1 VAADVTLIRSFH
13 LEDRHWR
20 RLGWILPAVCLAW
33 AAFLWAVGSFLEYR
47 PVPEDRPI
55 DATLVELPAEPVPP
69 APRHSEPRPAA
80 PTVREPEPQPSQ
92 APQPLATPAQV
103 LPSPAAVA
111 PQTPSP
117 ALAPPFT
124 PPRLAAR
131 AIYRPLPAIPDELRE
146 QAIDVE
152 ALARFDVKADG
163 TVSVELVKP
172 SPYPALNRII
182 LETLRT
188 WKFFPAM
195 DAGRPV
201 ASSQDVRI
209 KLEVH

>member
-1 VAADVTLIRSFH
+1 MAADVTLIRSFY
-13 LEDRHWR
+13 LEDDRLR
-20 RLGWILPAVCLAW
+20 RLGWIAPAVCLGW
-33 AAFLWAVGSFLEYR
+33 AAFLWGIGSFLEHR
-47 PVPEDRPI
+47 PVPEDSPI
-55 DATLVELPAEPVPP
+55 DATLVELPSEP
-69 APRHSEPRPAA
+69 APPTPRRSEPRPPPPVAH
-80 PTVREPEPQPSQ
+80 EPEPQPSP
-92 APQPLATPAQV
+92 APVAMPAATP
-103 LPSPAAVA
+103 PSPAAAA
-111 PQTPSP
+111 PSTPVP
-117 ALAPPFT
+117 APAPAAPLAPP
-124 PPRLAAR
+124 RVAAR

-146 QAIDVE
+146 RAIDLE

-163 TVSVELVKP
+163 TVSVALVKP
-172 SPYPALNRII
+172 TPYPALNRII